1 MRCNSN
7 QNCRSFLFNHSSDL
21 KTCKGIASH
30 FRVSLAAFI
39 SLESFSRL
47 DISSTVTDA
56 LSFILWLFLMG
67 IINAC
72 ELPDRQWYVDGLM
85 PIVDRMQIGSWK
97 EMKECLSWIMWL
109 EAWHDG
115 VGEMV

>member
-1 MRCNSN
+1 
-7 QNCRSFLFNHSSDL
+7 
-21 KTCKGIASH
+21 
-30 FRVSLAAFI
+30 
-39 SLESFSRL
+39 
-47 DISSTVTDA
+47 
-56 LSFILWLFLMG
+56 MG